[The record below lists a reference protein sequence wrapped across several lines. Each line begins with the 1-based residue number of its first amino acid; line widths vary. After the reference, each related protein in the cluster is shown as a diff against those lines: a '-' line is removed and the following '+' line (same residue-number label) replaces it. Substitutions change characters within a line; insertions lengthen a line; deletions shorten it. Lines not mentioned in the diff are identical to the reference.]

1 MSKKTE
7 KKQQQKTKLK
17 TALFTFSSVL
27 LIGTLFCTHID
38 LKKKPTTEYILFLSR
53 SVDLFSS
60 YFFFGQPHEIV
71 RVVDCDRHEK
81 MKK

>member
-60 YFFFGQPHEIV
+60 YFFFLANRTKSYESWTVTGTK
-71 RVVDCDRHEK
+71 R
-81 MKK
+81 